1 MTAQIIEFLK
11 QTFSQETV
19 VLIVSALPI
28 SELRGG
34 IPLALSFGFSYAKA
48 FWLSVLGNSIII
60 IPTLL
65 LLDSVSKLLMRW
77 SIFNRFF
84 TWLFA
89 RTRKH
94 SDSVEKYGAIGLA
107 IFVAIPLP
115 MTGAWSGCIAAY
127 LFGIKF
133 RYAFPSVLLGVLIAG
148 IIVLLTCMGFIGI
161 FSKFVGG

>member
-1 MTAQIIEFLK
+1 VIAQIIEFLK
-11 QTFSQETV
+11 HTFSQETV
-19 VLIVSALPI
+19 VLIVSALPV

-48 FWLSVLGNSIII
+48 FWLAVLGNSVII

-65 LLDSVSKLLMRW
+65 LLDSASKFLMRW
-77 SIFNRFF
+77 NIFNRYF

-89 RTRKH
+89 RTHKH
-94 SDSVEKYGAIGLA
+94 SDAVEKYGAIGLI

-115 MTGAWSGCIAAY
+115 MTGAWTGCVAAY
-127 LFGIKF
+127 LFGIKL
-133 RYAFPSVLLGVLIAG
+133 RYAFPSILLGVMCAG

-161 FSKFVGG
+161 FSKFVGN